1 MMPLM
6 TALTST
12 LTGESLPGAWL
23 GAGARSRDHATRA
36 EGSRAITASPDGSGL
51 DDREAVDRAR
61 RGDPEAFRVLVE
73 RYQARAYRLAL
84 RVLRDEERARDAVQ
98 DAFLKAYVNLGR
110 FEGRSSFYTWLYRL
124 VMNLCLDAR
133 RRDQSSRVIDTPEAA
148 DLDRLG
154 APESRP
160 ADEMTFRE
168 HEQGPEAALDRG
180 QLRAALAQAIEEL
193 PDAARETLI
202 LREVEGLSY
211 AEIAEALDIPKGT
224 VMSRLHYARR
234 RVQELLRRAGVV
246 EPGSDEARGGGP
258 E

>member
-12 LTGESLPGAWL
+12 LPAPSGVSGW
-23 GAGARSRDHATRA
+23 AGAASRSDRPGRA
-36 EGSRAITASPDGSGL
+36 EESRAITASPDGSGP

-98 DAFLKAYVNLGR
+98 DAFLKAYVNLDR

-133 RRDQSSRVIDTPEAA
+133 RRDHSSRILTTPEAA

-154 APESRP
+154 APDARP

-180 QLRAALAQAIEEL
+180 QLRAALARAIDEL

-211 AEIAEALDIPKGT
+211 AEIAEALAIPKGT

-246 EPGSDEARGGGP
+246 DPGRAGTAEGGAG
-258 E
+258 

>member
-12 LTGESLPGAWL
+12 LRGWSAPGAS
-23 GAGARSRDHATRA
+23 GAAARSRDRTVRA
-36 EGSRAITASPDGSGL
+36 EGSRAITASPDGSGP

-98 DAFLKAYVNLGR
+98 DAFLKAYVNLDR

-133 RRDQSSRVIDTPEAA
+133 RRDHSSRIVETPEPA

-154 APESRP
+154 SPDARP
-160 ADEMTFRE
+160 PDEVAFRE
-168 HEQGPEAALDRG
+168 HEQGPEAAFDRG
-180 QLRAALAQAIEEL
+180 QLRAALGRAIDEL

-211 AEIAEALDIPKGT
+211 AEIAAALDIPKGT

-246 EPGSDEARGGGP
+246 ELEKSETSGGGP

>member
-1 MMPLM
+1 MVVPLM

-12 LTGESLPGAWL
+12 LPGSWTGVARS
-23 GAGARSRDHATRA
+23 AGAK
-36 EGSRAITASPDGSGL
+36 GSRAITARLSEGPGS

-73 RYQARAYRLAL
+73 RYQGRAYRLAL

-98 DAFLKAYVNLGR
+98 DAFLKAYVNLDR

-133 RRDQSSRVIDTPEAA
+133 RRDHSARFVETPEPA
-148 DLDRLG
+148 DLERL
-154 APESRP
+154 AAAESRP
-160 ADEMTFRE
+160 PDEMIFRE
-168 HEQGPEAALDRG
+168 HEQSPEEALDRG
-180 QLRAALAQAIEEL
+180 QLRAALARAIDEL

-202 LREVEGLSY
+202 LREVDGLSY
-211 AEIAEALDIPKGT
+211 AEIAEALEIPKGT

-234 RVQELLRRAGVV
+234 RVQELLRRSGAAG
-246 EPGSDEARGGGP
+246 GEAGERRKGASA
-258 E
+258 